1 MKYLEDF
8 LHLFI
13 LSRHPTRGDIYFRIM
28 KMIFDDFGK
37 KNEKWDNKRQVFAQ
51 NSFFSLKNHLFSTIQ
66 QKIKDFSK
74 GGNDFL
80 GKYTTLSSF

>member
-37 KNEKWDNKRQVFAQ
+37 KNEKWDNKRQVLFFL
-51 NSFFSLKNHLFSTIQ
+51 SDTFSPKIHFFS
-66 QKIKDFSK
+66 
-74 GGNDFL
+74 
-80 GKYTTLSSF
+80 